1 MATLTITM
9 MIDGTAHDVE
19 FDIEIDDDWTNDE
32 YHVKDLYEEFRSL
45 PIDVVGIACS
55 ECGDE
60 IDDMARADS
69 CSCNDNDDNEE
80 EE

>member
-9 MIDGTAHDVE
+9 MIDGTSQDVE
-19 FDIEIDDDWTNDE
+19 FDIEVPDEWTNDE
-32 YHVKDLYEEFRSL
+32 YHVNDLYVKFNAL
-45 PIDVVGIACS
+45 PIDVVGVACS

-60 IDDMARADS
+60 IDDMARADA
-69 CSCNDNDDNEE
+69 CSCNDEDDEE